1 MSHDEQTHD
10 EPTYSIRIRDARTG
24 KQLGACDDLE
34 SPYAAGRAAADA
46 YVVLIGR
53 DRHNLDD
60 LGLEGRAVGDGE
72 PRALTTAEQSAMVSA
87 LDQFVAEHKP

>member
-1 MSHDEQTHD
+1 M
-10 EPTYSIRIRDARTG
+10 TYSIRVRDTRTG
-24 KQLGACDDLE
+24 KQLGAQDGLT
-34 SPYAAGRAAADA
+34 SAYAAGRTAPHA
-46 YVVLIGR
+46 YAVLIGR

-60 LGLEGRAVGDGE
+60 LGLEGRAVDDGE